1 MTTDAIYINA
11 FAVACALGQD
21 NRAVAQNLFAAA
33 PVRVSDVAEL
43 LDGTLVPVGRLPFT
57 LPAIANETRTNCL
70 IDHCYT
76 QIADAVAHMREHF
89 GPTRLGV
96 VMGTSTSGVGEAG
109 EAIRQKLTVGDWPE
123 GFLFQAQLLG
133 DTARYTASR
142 CGALGPYYTISTAC
156 TSGARA
162 LAAAARLLRA
172 DLCDAVLCGGADT
185 LAPLTLNGFAALDS
199 LSNEPSNPMS
209 RNRKG
214 LNIGEGGALFL
225 LSREAGQWRLAGWG
239 ESSDAHHISAPD
251 PSGAGATIALRRAID
266 LAGLQPPQIGYI
278 HLHGTATQLN
288 DRMEAG
294 VIARMFGDSIPAS
307 STKPLT
313 GHTLGAAGAVQ
324 AAFCLM
330 ALERGQL
337 PPHVWDGEQDPALPV
352 IRLSQP
358 GERTSLNHVLSAS
371 YAFGGNN
378 TALVLASA

>member
-1 MTTDAIYINA
+1 MTTEPIYINA
-11 FAVACALGQD
+11 FAVACALGHD
-21 NRAVAQNLFAAA
+21 NRAVAEGLFAASPA
-33 PVRVSDVAEL
+33 PVSDVAAL
-43 LDGTLVPVGRLPFT
+43 LDGTIVPVGRLPFA

-70 IDHCYT
+70 IDHCYA
-76 QIADAVAHMREHF
+76 QIAGAIDQMRDRF

-96 VMGTSTSGVGEAG
+96 VIGTSTSGVGEAG
-109 EAIRQKLTVGDWPE
+109 EAIRQKLTAGDWPE
-123 GFLFQAQLLG
+123 DFSFRTQLLG

-172 DLCDAVLCGGADT
+172 GLCDSVVCGGADS
-185 LAPLTLNGFAALDS
+185 LAPLTLNGFASLDS
-199 LSNEPSNPMS
+199 LSDEPCNPMS

-225 LSREAGQWRLAGWG
+225 LSREAGPYRLAGWG

-251 PSGAGATIALRRAID
+251 PAGIGATKALRRAID
-266 LAGLQPPQIGYI
+266 LAGLQPEDIDYV
-278 HLHGTATQLN
+278 HLHGTATPLN
-288 DRMEAG
+288 DQMEAG
-294 VIARMFGDSIPAS
+294 VIDRIFGDTTPAS

-313 GHTLGAAGAVQ
+313 GHTLGAAGALQ

-337 PPHVWDGEQDPALPV
+337 PPHVWDGERDPSLPV
-352 IRLSQP
+352 IRLAQP
-358 GERTSLNHVLSAS
+358 GERTSLAHVLSAS

>member
-1 MTTDAIYINA
+1 MTTEAIYINA
-11 FAVACALGQD
+11 FAIACALGRD
-21 NRAVAQNLFAAA
+21 NAAVAANLFAAGPA
-33 PVRVSDVAEL
+33 VVNDVAEL
-43 LDGTLVPVGRLPFT
+43 LDGTSVPVGRLPFA
-57 LPAIANETRTNCL
+57 LPAIADETRTNRL
-70 IDHCYT
+70 IEHCYGP
-76 QIADAVAHMREHF
+76 ISEAVTDMRDRF

-96 VMGTSTSGVGEAG
+96 VIGTSTSGVSEAG
-109 EAIRQKLTVGDWPE
+109 DAIRQKQARGEWPE
-123 GFLFQAQLLG
+123 RFSFRAQLLG
-133 DTARYTASR
+133 DTARYAASR

-162 LAAAARLLRA
+162 LAAGARLLRA

-199 LSNEPSNPMS
+199 LSNEPCNPMS

-225 LSREAGQWRLAGWG
+225 LSRRSGPYRLAGWG

-251 PSGAGATIALRRAID
+251 PNGIGATLALRRAVD
-266 LAGLQPPQIGYI
+266 LAGIQPAQVDYI
-278 HLHGTATQLN
+278 HLHGTATPLN

-294 VIARMFGDSIPAS
+294 VIARAFGPSTPAS

-324 AAFCLM
+324 AALCLM
-330 ALERGQL
+330 ALEHGQL
-337 PPHVWDGEQDPALPV
+337 PPHVWDGEQDPDLPV
-352 IRLSQP
+352 IRLAHP
-358 GERTSLNHVLSAS
+358 GERASLAHVLSAS

-378 TALVLASA
+378 SALVVAGA

>member
-1 MTTDAIYINA
+1 MTTEQIYINA
-11 FAVACALGQD
+11 FSVACALGHD
-21 NRAVAQNLFAAA
+21 NRAVAHNLFGVSPA
-33 PVRVSDVAEL
+33 PVSDIAEL
-43 LDGTLVPVGRLPFT
+43 LDGRIVPVGRLPFT
-57 LPAIANETRTNCL
+57 LPAIANETRTNRL
-70 IDHCYT
+70 IDHCYAEV
-76 QIADAVAHMREHF
+76 ADAVTDVRERF
-89 GPTRLGV
+89 GPARLGV
-96 VMGTSTSGVGEAG
+96 VIGTSTSGVGEAG
-109 EAIRQKLTVGDWPE
+109 EAIRQKLAVGDWPA
-123 GFLFQAQLLG
+123 GFSFQAQLLG
-133 DTARYTASR
+133 DTARYAAAR

-172 DLCDAVLCGGADT
+172 NLCDAVLCGGADS

-199 LSNEPSNPMS
+199 LSDEPSNPMS

-225 LSREAGQWRLAGWG
+225 LSREAGRFRLAGWG

-251 PSGAGATIALRRAID
+251 PSGAGATLALRRAID
-266 LAGLQPPQIGYI
+266 LAAIQPPQISYV

-294 VIARMFGDSIPAS
+294 VIARMFGDDTPAS

-330 ALERGQL
+330 AIERGQL
-337 PPHVWDGEQDPALPV
+337 PPHVWDGEQDPELPV
-352 IRLSQP
+352 IRLVQP
-358 GERTSLNHVLSAS
+358 SERHSLSHVLSAS

-378 TALVLASA
+378 TALVLASS

>member
-1 MTTDAIYINA
+1 MTTDAIHINA
-11 FAVACALGQD
+11 FAVACALGYD
-21 NRAVAQNLFAAA
+21 NRAVAQKLFAASPA
-33 PVRVSDVAEL
+33 PVSDVAEL
-43 LDGTLVPVGRLPFT
+43 LDGRIVPVGRLPFT
-57 LPAIANETRTNCL
+57 LPTVANETRTNRL
-70 IDHCYT
+70 IEHCYA
-76 QIADAVAHMREHF
+76 QIADAVTDLREHF
-89 GPTRLGV
+89 GPARLGV
-96 VMGTSTSGVGEAG
+96 VMGTSTSGVSEAG
-109 EAIRQKLTVGDWPE
+109 EAIRQKLTAGDWPE
-123 GFLFQAQLLG
+123 GFLLQAQLLG

-172 DLCDAVLCGGADT
+172 GLCDAVVCGGADS

-225 LSREAGQWRLAGWG
+225 LSRVAGRYRLAGWG

-251 PSGAGATIALRRAID
+251 PSGVGASIALRKAID
-266 LAGLQPPQIGYI
+266 MAGIEPPQIDYI
-278 HLHGTATQLN
+278 HLHGTATLLN

-294 VIARMFGDSIPAS
+294 VIARMFGDAIPAS

-330 ALERGQL
+330 ALEQGQL
-337 PPHVWDGEQDPALPV
+337 PPHVWDGEQDPELPI
-352 IRLSQP
+352 IRLVQP
-358 GERTSLNHVLSAS
+358 GERRSLSHVLSAS